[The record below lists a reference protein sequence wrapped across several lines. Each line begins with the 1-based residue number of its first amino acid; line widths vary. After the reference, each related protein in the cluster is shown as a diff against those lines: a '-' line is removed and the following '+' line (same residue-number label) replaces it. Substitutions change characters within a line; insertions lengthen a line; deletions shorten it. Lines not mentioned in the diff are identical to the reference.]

1 MSTEY
6 TGERFLPAECSGEIA
21 IEHYQRYQFANQ
33 LVKDKYVLDAACGE
47 GYGSSLLA
55 REAAYVVGL
64 DLDETVVMRANEKY
78 GTDRLS
84 FQCGSIEKLPFAD
97 HFFDVIVS
105 YETIEHVKEEVQINF
120 LDEIQRVL
128 KPDGVLIISTPNKA
142 IYTERVKGQ
151 NPFHLKEFYVSEF
164 QKFLANYFVQ
174 SDIYCQYPDLGYFIT
189 KEGCVQKLPDK
200 KEKLPEESRYIIAVC
215 SNVKKIYDIKMDTLS
230 IFDDQMYYDL
240 NRYVHE
246 KDEQILQIKKEAE
259 AFQEQ
264 LEEEIRKQKEYI
276 AKLEKDYLE
285 LKNAWD
291 TLTIKFKH
299 PVKYL
304 MEKMKRK

>member
-1 MSTEY
+1 M
-6 TGERFLPAECSGEIA
+6 PAECQGEIA
-21 IEHYQRYQFANQ
+21 IEHYQRYQFASL

-55 REAAYVVGL
+55 REAACVIGL
-64 DLDETVVMRANEKY
+64 DLDETVVKQANEKY

-84 FQCGSIEKLPFAD
+84 FQSGSIEKLPFAD
-97 HFFDVIVS
+97 HFFDVVVS

-128 KPDGVLIISTPNKA
+128 KPDGVLIISTPNKS

-164 QKFLANYFVQ
+164 KKLLAHYFVQ

-189 KEGCVQKLPDK
+189 KEGCGQKLPDK

-215 SNVKKIYDIKMDTLS
+215 SNKKKNYNIETDIFS

-240 NRYVHE
+240 NRYAHE
-246 KDEQILQIKKEAE
+246 KEEQILRMKEEAE

-276 AKLEKDYLE
+276 AKLEKDYFE

-291 TLTIKFKH
+291 AVTMKLKH

-304 MEKMKRK
+304 IEKMNRK